1 HCDGFGAPTDTQLAV
16 DTADLGFNRI
26 GGNHQRQR
34 HLSIGLPCNQ
44 QTQHPLL
51 LLREWFGARAWYG
64 PVGWLGQHP
73 VCWSWRGLSGLCK
86 LAFLLLKDRQQ
97 ARNVGPG

>member
-1 HCDGFGAPTDTQLAV
+1 MRLEEMQPRRHCDGFGAPTDTQLAV

-44 QTQHPLL
+44 QTQHPLR
-51 LLREWFGARAWYG
+51 LLREWFGERAWDG
-64 PVGWLGQHP
+64 PVGWLGQRL
-73 VCWSWRGLSGLCK
+73 VCWGWRGISSSGSLHYSCSY
-86 LAFLLLKDRQQ
+86 
-97 ARNVGPG
+97 